1 MTTTGYPASD
11 LNTPGPAPVPATNGL
26 AVASMILGITGIVI
40 CLAGIGTFAQVAL
53 AIIFGAISLQRASHG
68 APYKGYAIAGLSL
81 GIVGFLVYFVI
92 GVASHGVFFLV

>member
-53 AIIFGAISLQRASHG
+53 AIIFGAISLHRANHG
-68 APYKGYAIAGLSL
+68 APHKGYAIAGLSL
-81 GIVGFLVYFVI
+81 GIVGFLVYFII